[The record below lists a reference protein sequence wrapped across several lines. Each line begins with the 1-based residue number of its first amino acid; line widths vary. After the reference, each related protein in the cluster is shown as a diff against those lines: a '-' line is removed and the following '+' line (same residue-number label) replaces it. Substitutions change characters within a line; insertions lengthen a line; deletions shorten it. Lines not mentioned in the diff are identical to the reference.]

1 MSSGFRPGAGAGGK
15 AVGVC
20 ARLKGVKKICVF
32 LLVLLWGWG
41 GLEGLS
47 AVEWPSVDLDFSF
60 SWRHNAQIGGEPRG
74 KQPDIIQFTVGAAVF
89 GDLDGRS
96 GGFYFRPGG
105 WLSWT
110 AEEVYEGI
118 ARPTDEA
125 TLAHMRVLGLTAD
138 APFGYAF
145 SLGKADIGVH
155 LGPALFFRFPL
166 WTAQKGTADPPA
178 FWRAY
183 YAKVQ
188 FIYVSMSLWGAFPV
202 SERLDFLVGL
212 RAYQAVSNFWVGAPP
227 LHNFQAGLM
236 FSLRFGTGRGGGE

>member
-1 MSSGFRPGAGAGGK
+1 M
-15 AVGVC
+15 
-20 ARLKGVKKICVF
+20 KKICV
-32 LLVLLWGWG
+32 LLLMLLWGWG
-41 GLEGLS
+41 WGWGWGGLGDLS
-47 AVEWPSVDLDFSF
+47 ALEWQSVDWDFSF
-60 SWRHNAQIGGEPRG
+60 AWRHNARIGGEPQG
-74 KQPDIIQFTVGAAVF
+74 KSPDIIQFTVGAAVF
-89 GDLDGRS
+89 GDLDGRP

-125 TLAHMRVLGLTAD
+125 VAGGMRVLGLTAD

-166 WTAQKGTADPPA
+166 WTAQKSSAEPPE

-188 FIYVSMSLWGAFPV
+188 FIYFSLSLWGSFPA
-202 SERLDFLVGL
+202 SENLDFLVGL
-212 RAYQAVSNFWVGAPP
+212 RAYQAVSNLWAGAPP
-227 LHNFQAGLM
+227 MHDFQAGLM
-236 FSLRFGTGRGGGE
+236 LSLRFGVGRMGGE